1 MNQPKKTLEDLLSAI
16 RSLVLRDIFDDI
28 MDADTADIYD
38 VINTFKKV
46 YPDQYQECVNEAI
59 DMAVEEGATDERIA
73 ISGYEKA

>member
-1 MNQPKKTLEDLLSAI
+1 MNQPQKTLEDLLSAV
-16 RSLVLRDIFDDI
+16 RALVLRDIFDDI

-38 VINTFKKV
+38 VIYTFKKV

-59 DMAVEEGATDERIA
+59 DMAIEEGATDERIA

>member
-1 MNQPKKTLEDLLSAI
+1 MNQPQKTLEDLLSAV
-16 RSLVLRDIFDDI
+16 RTLVLQDIFDDI
-28 MDADTADIYD
+28 MDADTADTYD
-38 VINTFKKV
+38 VIYTFKKV